1 MKTKDFFG
9 KFVNV
14 YLLGNLLAM
23 VLVIVALC
31 LGVKYG
37 LEWYTHHGEGIKV
50 PKIEGMSFTN
60 ARTLILEDGL
70 NIMVADSGYN
80 KKLPANCVLA
90 QNPGPGTLV
99 KSGHTIYVTVNS
111 PSSPTFA
118 IPDFFR
124 TLQARA
130 INPLEEERQDRR
142 QDTRSRVHKGLRN
155 TCRQSH
161 RVSTTTSR
169 QSLE

>member
-9 KFVNV
+9 KFVNG

-23 VLVIVALC
+23 ALVIGALC

-60 ARTLILEDGL
+60 ARTLILEDNL

-80 KKLPANCVLA
+80 KKLPANCILA
-90 QNPGPGTLV
+90 QNPGPGTMV
-99 KSGHTIYVTVNS
+99 KAGHGSIGIQDVAAKTGGWRERLGIWYFMS
-111 PSSPTFA
+111 RPSCVCWRYGF
-118 IPDFFR
+118 
-124 TLQARA
+124 
-130 INPLEEERQDRR
+130 N
-142 QDTRSRVHKGLRN
+142 
-155 TCRQSH
+155 
-161 RVSTTTSR
+161 
-169 QSLE
+169 